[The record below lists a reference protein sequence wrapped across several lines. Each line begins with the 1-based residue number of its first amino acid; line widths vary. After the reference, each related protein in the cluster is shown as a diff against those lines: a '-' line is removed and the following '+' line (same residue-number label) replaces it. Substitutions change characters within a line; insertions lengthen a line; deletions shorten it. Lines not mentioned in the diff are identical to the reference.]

1 MSAVRVMVLKLAAI
15 AILGGFAAS
24 GLHAEEGRGGAEATE
39 VAIFA
44 GGCFWCME
52 PPYDKLDGVLS
63 TVSGYIGGSAEDATY
78 QRVSSGSTGH
88 YEAVKIEFDPSK
100 VDYAQL
106 LEVFWR
112 NIDPFDGNG
121 QFCDKGPQYRAAVFA
136 LTDRQ
141 RELAAASKAK
151 LADEKAGEGRFQTE
165 VLPATTFYPAEDY
178 HQDYYMKNALRYKFY
193 RWNCGRD
200 QRLEHI
206 WGPS

>member
-1 MSAVRVMVLKLAAI
+1 MIAVREMLLKLAAV
-15 AILGGFAAS
+15 AILGGFATS
-24 GLHAEEGRGGAEATE
+24 GLHGEEVDERGAATE
-39 VAIFA
+39 AAVFA

-52 PPYDKLDGVLS
+52 PPFDKLAGVLS

-100 VDYAQL
+100 VDYGQL

-121 QFCDKGPQYRAAVFA
+121 QFCDKGPQYRSAVFT
-136 LTDRQ
+136 LTDSQ
-141 RELAAASKAK
+141 RELAEASKAK
-151 LADEKAGEGRFQTE
+151 LADEKGGEGRFQTE
-165 VLPATTFYPAEDY
+165 VLPAVTFYPAEDY

>member
-1 MSAVRVMVLKLAAI
+1 MSAVREMVLKLAAVTV
-15 AILGGFAAS
+15 LGGLAAG
-24 GLHAEEGRGGAEATE
+24 GLYAEEVDGAADSTE

-78 QRVSSGSTGH
+78 QQVSSGSTDH

-100 VDYAQL
+100 VDYAKL

-112 NIDPFDGNG
+112 NIDPFDGKG
-121 QFCDKGPQYRAAVFA
+121 QFCDKGPQYRAAIFA
-136 LTDRQ
+136 LTERQ
-141 RELAAASKAK
+141 RELADASKAK
-151 LADEKAGEGRFQTE
+151 LADEKDGEGPFQTE
-165 VLPATTFYPAEDY
+165 VLPAKTFFPAEDY

-193 RWNCGRD
+193 RWGCGRD
-200 QRLEHI
+200 QRLERI

>member
-1 MSAVRVMVLKLAAI
+1 MIAVREMLLRLAAVTL
-15 AILGGFAAS
+15 LGGLAAS
-24 GLHAEEGRGGAEATE
+24 SLHAEEVDGGKAATE
-39 VAIFA
+39 VAVFA

-78 QRVSSGSTGH
+78 QRVSSGATGH

-100 VDYAQL
+100 VDYGQL
-106 LEVFWR
+106 LDVFWR
-112 NIDPFDGNG
+112 NIDPFDDTG

-136 LTDRQ
+136 LTARQ
-141 RELAAASKAK
+141 RELAEASKAK
-151 LADEKAGEGRFQTE
+151 LADAKRGEGHFQTE
-165 VLPATTFYPAEDY
+165 VLPAMPFYPAEDY

-200 QRLEHI
+200 QRLERI